1 MMPES
6 SARPSSLSS
15 DASHRPVRHDQNG
28 LEDYIAVSRYARYDA
43 EKKRRETWG
52 EAVQRVRDMHLGH
65 YAEKPLEDIAAEALK
80 AGEIEASA
88 IAKMGSLV
96 SLHESINDAFAAVEE
111 KRVLPSMRSLQ
122 FGGEAILK
130 KHTRVYNCAFL
141 HLDRLEAFRETLY
154 LLLCGCG
161 VGFSVQT
168 QHVSKLPALAPA
180 PAEDAPATT
189 YLIKDTIEGW
199 ADALHELM
207 SAAVEGRKVKFDF
220 SDIRPA
226 GAPLRTSGGKAP
238 GPEPLMHTLDKI
250 EKILAPAAG
259 RQLRSI
265 EAYDCLMWAAK
276 AVLSGG
282 IRRSA
287 TICLFSID
295 DEDMCQA
302 KTGNWFET
310 QPQRAASNNSAVIVR
325 SEATREQFDHLFE
338 AQKQYGEP
346 GFYFV
351 EDAEYGANPCV
362 EIGLNPKLKLTG
374 ETIAELR
381 KMGHNG
387 GLREGDVLSGV
398 QFCNLTSI
406 SAMAAESPARFY
418 EQCAQAALIGTLQAG
433 YTDFEYLCPV
443 SRLITQRE
451 ALLGVSICGVLDR
464 PDVLLDEEV
473 LRTGAEVVKAV
484 NLVVARA
491 IGINPAARTTCI
503 KPEGTASLLLGT
515 SSGLHPHHAVRYFRR
530 VQSNTLCPVFN
541 HFKKHNSHMVE
552 ESVYDPHGRTEV
564 ITFPVEGPE
573 FGIYRD
579 DVDALTHLD
588 YIRKVQL
595 NWVQAGRRHEDH
607 SPGLHHNVS
616 CTVTLR
622 SDEWDSVADRIWEH
636 RDSFTGIALLQDA
649 GDKAYAQAPREA
661 VATAEDIQRWNQL
674 GYIPVAYTELSEDED
689 ITELKEVVACAGGA
703 CELS

>member
-1 MMPES
+1 MSANSTS
-6 SARPSSLSS
+6 SATSVSSSAATDRPK
-15 DASHRPVRHDQNG
+15 RHGENG
-28 LEDYIAVSRYARYDA
+28 LEDYIAISRYARYDPA
-43 EKKRRETWG
+43 KRRRESWS
-52 EAVQRVRDMHLGH
+52 EAVARVRDMHLGH
-65 YAEKPLEDIAAEALK
+65 YAETSLRDVAAEALQ
-80 AGEIEASA
+80 AGEIDAA
-88 IAKMGSLV
+88 VIARMGALS
-96 SLHESINDAFAAVEE
+96 SLHEAINDAFAAVER

-130 KHTRVYNCAFL
+130 KHPRIYNCAFL
-141 HLDRLEAFRETLY
+141 HVDRLEAFRESLY

-168 QHVSKLPALAPA
+168 QHVAKLPVLAPA
-180 PAEDAPATT
+180 DDARRSLHVIA
-189 YLIKDTIEGW
+189 DTIEGW
-199 ADALHELM
+199 ADALHALM
-207 SAAVEGRKVKFDF
+207 VAAVEGRRVKFDF
-220 SDIRPA
+220 SEIRAA

-238 GPEPLMHTLDKI
+238 GPEPLMHTLDKV
-250 EKILAPAAG
+250 EHILHAAAG
-259 RQLRSI
+259 RQLKPI
-265 EAYDCLMWAAK
+265 EAYDVLMWAAK

-287 TICLFSID
+287 TICLFSAH
-295 DEDMCQA
+295 DEEMGQA
-302 KTGNWFET
+302 KTGNWFAT
-310 QPQRAASNNSAVIVR
+310 HPQRAASNNSAVIVR
-325 SEATREQFDHLFE
+325 SQATRARFDHLFE
-338 AQKQYGEP
+338 AQKQFGEP

-351 EDAEYGANPCV
+351 ENADYGANPCV

-374 ETIAELR
+374 DTIAALR

-398 QFCNLTSI
+398 QFCNLTTL
-406 SAMAAESPARFY
+406 SAAAAESPARFY
-418 EQCAQAALIGTLQAG
+418 ELCAQAALIGTLQAG
-433 YTDFEYLCPV
+433 YTDFSYLSPV

-464 PDVLLDEEV
+464 PDVLLDADV

-491 IGINPAARTTCI
+491 IGINPAARTTCV

-530 VQSNTLCPVFN
+530 VQSNKLCPVYN
-541 HFKKHNSHMVE
+541 HFKKSNPHMVE

-579 DVDALTHLD
+579 DIDAITHLD
-588 YIRKVQL
+588 YIRQVQV

-616 CTVTLR
+616 CTVTVR
-622 SDEWDSVADRIWEH
+622 PDEWDAVAERIWAN

-661 VATAEDIQRWNQL
+661 VATTADIQRWNQL
-674 GYIPVAYTELSEDED
+674 GYNPVRYTELMEDED
-689 ITELKEVVACAGGA
+689 ITELKQVIACAGGQ
-703 CELS
+703 CDLH